1 MPSRSTPRGN
11 TPGGKRRR
19 RHRGLLTALLTT
31 VVVVAVSAGTNV
43 ATASAD
49 TGGRAGTG
57 GTAETGGTAG
67 TGGATDTGRS
77 PALPATVDAGA
88 WRSGHVQGMAVD
100 RRKGFMYFSFT
111 NLLVKTDLTGR
122 PVGSVT
128 GFTGHLGDLDLNTD
142 DGRVYGS
149 LEYKAARAFYVA
161 IFDGDRITRMNMDP
175 ETTGV
180 VSTVHLQEV
189 ADDYTAD
196 MDGDGV
202 FDGDTARTA
211 DHRYG
216 CSGIDG
222 VAFGPAFDDKRGT
235 GRPAEARTRLLTV
248 AYGVYA
254 NTTRQDNDHQVLL
267 QYDIRRWKKYERP
280 LTEADPHTSG
290 PGSPDGKYFS
300 RTGNTTYGVQ
310 NLEYDGHTGNWLL
323 AVYKGTKPQFPNYSL
338 FVLDGS
344 KHPVSG
350 PVTGQP
356 SPERGRLLPL
366 LARGLHDS
374 ASGTY
379 GWESTGQYGLVS
391 LDDGRYYLAE
401 AGTVVEDGV
410 TLRTGRAVLNRWT
423 GEVPTPFTPVPAV
436 PAEIGTEPSDYPGH
450 PPHPVRN
457 GHNGQTAH
465 TGHTGHTSPAERAD
479 PAERAGHLDGPD
491 HPTRPTHPDPIRHAG
506 DLRSR

>member
-1 MPSRSTPRGN
+1 M
-11 TPGGKRRR
+11 RRQI
-19 RHRGLLTALLTT
+19 HGLLTALLTT
-31 VVVVAVSAGTNV
+31 AVVAAGAGT
-43 ATASAD
+43 AAAD
-49 TGGRAGTG
+49 TVGADSGSEPVSTKPAGPGRLPT
-57 GTAETGGTAG
+57 
-67 TGGATDTGRS
+67 
-77 PALPATVDAGA
+77 LPATVDGGA
-88 WRSGHVQGMAVD
+88 WKSGHVQGMAVD

-128 GFTGHLGDLDLNTD
+128 GFTGHLGDLDFNAE

-149 LEYKAARAFYVA
+149 LEYKAAKAFYIA
-161 IFDGDRITRMNMDP
+161 IFDGDRITGMDMDA

-180 VSTVHLQEV
+180 VSTVHLKEV
-189 ADDYTAD
+189 VDDYTAD
-196 MDGDGV
+196 MDGNGV
-202 FDGDTARTA
+202 FDGDTAKTA

-222 VAFGPAFDDKRGT
+222 VAFGPAFDDKRRGA
-235 GRPAEARTRLLTV
+235 GRGPSRTQLLTV

-254 NTTRQDNDHQVLL
+254 NTTRQDNDNQVLL

-300 RTGNTTYGVQ
+300 YTGNTTYGTQ
-310 NLEYDGHTGNWLL
+310 NLDYDAYTGNWLL
-323 AVYKGTKPQFPNYSL
+323 AAYKGTKAQFPNYSL

-344 KHPVSG
+344 EHPVSG
-350 PVTGQP
+350 PVAGQP
-356 SPERGRLLPL
+356 GPERGRLLPL
-366 LARGLHDS
+366 LARGLHHP

-410 TLRTGRAVLNRWT
+410 TKQTGKAVMNRWT
-423 GEVPTPFTPVPAV
+423 GDVPTPFAPVPTAV
-436 PAEIGTEPSDYPGH
+436 ADGTTEPSDYPGH
-450 PPHPVRN
+450 APHP
-457 GHNGQTAH
+457 GHI
-465 TGHTGHTSPAERAD
+465 GHIGHV
-479 PAERAGHLDGPD
+479 H
-491 HPTRPTHPDPIRHAG
+491 
-506 DLRSR
+506 